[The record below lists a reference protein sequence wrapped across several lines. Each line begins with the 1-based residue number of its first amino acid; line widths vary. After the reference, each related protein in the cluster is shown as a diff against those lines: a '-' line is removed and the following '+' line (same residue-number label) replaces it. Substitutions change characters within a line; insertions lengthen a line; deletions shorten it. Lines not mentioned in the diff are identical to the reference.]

1 MKIVIFG
8 GSGFIGRH
16 LCHALAEDAHS
27 VTVLS
32 RNSEKAS
39 THLDPRVT
47 VQEWDPLE
55 WGTLEKV
62 IDGKDVIINL
72 AGEPIADSRWT
83 ESRKK
88 ALRDSRVHI
97 THLLINALSRLKPAP
112 KVLINASGIGFYGL
126 TSSTPVNEDT
136 PVGKGF
142 LADLCVDW
150 EKEAARAR
158 LLGTRVVCLRI
169 GMVLGHDG
177 GALPKMILPFRL
189 FAGGPILPG
198 TQPVSWIHYHDLV
211 NLIRFI
217 LDHDSISGPV
227 NAVSPEPV
235 TMKVFCQTLGQALR
249 RPSWFPV
256 PEFLLKI
263 GLGEMATLMTT
274 GQAVEPGVAKKFGF
288 AFSYPTLGPALKSV
302 VKES

>member
-1 MKIVIFG
+1 MKIVILG

-16 LCHALAEDAHS
+16 LCHSLAEDAHS

-32 RNSEKAS
+32 RNAEKAS
-39 THLDPRVT
+39 TRLDPRVAA
-47 VQEWDPLE
+47 EKWDPLE

-62 IDGKDVIINL
+62 IDGKDVIVNL

-97 THLLINALSRLKPAP
+97 THLMVNALSHVKQSPN
-112 KVLINASGIGFYGL
+112 VLINASGIGFYGP
-126 TSSTPVNEDT
+126 TSTTPVNEDT
-136 PVGKGF
+136 PAGRGF
-142 LADLCVDW
+142 LAELCVDW
-150 EKEAARAR
+150 EKEAARAER
-158 LLGTRVVCLRI
+158 LGVRVVCLRI

-189 FAGGPILPG
+189 FAGGPILPA
-198 TQPVSWIHYHDLV
+198 TQPVSWIHWKDLV
-211 NLIRFI
+211 SLIRFI
-217 LDHDSISGPV
+217 LDHDRIAGPI

-235 TMKVFCQTLGQALR
+235 TMKAFCQALGESLN
-249 RPSWFPV
+249 RPSWVPV
-256 PEFLLKI
+256 PGFLLKI

-288 AFSYPTLGPALKSV
+288 TFSYPTLGPALQSV
-302 VKES
+302 VKG